1 MQLHKFRFN
10 SKKEALA
17 RIRATPLYKHPSAFM
32 WQQCL
37 SINNQFCDA
46 VVSAG
51 YLSYEQMFSASCRYC
66 IGASKLGGVI
76 FWQIDHEGRIH
87 DGKIMYYQP
96 DCHRCKDR
104 KPTWVS
110 YLLRKR
116 REASM
121 PRTMN
126 REPLTANQTSHC
138 FFGLHLL
145 MEEGR
150 SVKNVNDNGN
160 FNRLSI
166 IGYRSKPATIN
177 FPTASQLST
186 LNSTLSTAI
195 AIVEAEKSAFIL
207 SELYPEYIWL
217 AAGGLGGVQ
226 PEKFRPLKGHK
237 VIMFP
242 DTDPDG
248 TAFKQWSEAAK
259 EVMRSISWEDSPP
272 IRVSPILELNA
283 TPEQKQ
289 RKIDLVDFLFEGQPL
304 QKVQEV

>member
-1 MQLHKFRFN
+1 MQLRKIEI
-10 SKKEALA
+10 SSMKKMRD
-17 RIRATPLYKHPSAFM
+17 RIHATPLYRHPSAFM

-37 SINNQFCDA
+37 SINNQFCEA
-46 VVSAG
+46 VVRAG

-138 FFGLHLL
+138 FFGLHQLTSDICPQTS
-145 MEEGR
+145 
-150 SVKNVNDNGN
+150 SVA
-160 FNRLSI
+160 L
-166 IGYRSKPATIN
+166 
-177 FPTASQLST
+177 
-186 LNSTLSTAI
+186 
-195 AIVEAEKSAFIL
+195 VEAEKSAFIL

-259 EVMRSISWEDSPP
+259 EVMQSIFWEDSPP

-289 RKIDLVDFLFEGQPL
+289 RKIDLVDFLFEGQAL
-304 QKVQEV
+304 SKGSRSLRVQEVQELWPTANGQ

>member
-1 MQLHKFRFN
+1 MQLRKIEI
-10 SKKEALA
+10 SSMKKMRD
-17 RIRATPLYKHPSAFM
+17 RIHATPLYRHPSAFM

-37 SINNQFCDA
+37 SINNQFCEA
-46 VVSAG
+46 VVRAG

-138 FFGLHLL
+138 FFGLHQLTSDICPQTS
-145 MEEGR
+145 
-150 SVKNVNDNGN
+150 SVV
-160 FNRLSI
+160 L
-166 IGYRSKPATIN
+166 
-177 FPTASQLST
+177 
-186 LNSTLSTAI
+186 
-195 AIVEAEKSAFIL
+195 VEAEKSAFIL

-259 EVMRSISWEDSPP
+259 EVMQSIFWEDSPP

-289 RKIDLVDFLFEGQPL
+289 RKIDLVDFLFEGQAL
-304 QKVQEV
+304 SKGSRSLRVQEVQELWPTANGQ

>member
-1 MQLHKFRFN
+1 MQLRKIIII
-10 SKKEALA
+10 SMKETLA
-17 RIRATPLYKHPSAFM
+17 RIRSTPLYRHPSAFM

-37 SINNQFCDA
+37 SINNQFCEA
-46 VVSAG
+46 VVRAG
-51 YLSYEQMFSASCRYC
+51 YLSYEQMFSAACRYC

-87 DGKIMYYQP
+87 DGKVMYYQP

-150 SVKNVNDNGN
+150 SKREEGRSN
-160 FNRLSI
+160 F
-166 IGYRSKPATIN
+166 
-177 FPTASQLST
+177 QLST

-259 EVMRSISWEDSPP
+259 EVMRSIFWKDSPP

-289 RKIDLVDFLFEGQPL
+289 RKIDLVDFLFEGQAQGL
-304 QKVQEV
+304 RVES

>member
-1 MQLHKFRFN
+1 MQLHKFKFN
-10 SKKEALA
+10 SKKETLA
-17 RIRATPLYKHPSAFM
+17 RIRATPLYRHPSAFM

-46 VVSAG
+46 VVGAG

-66 IGASKLGGVI
+66 IGASKMGGVI

-145 MEEGR
+145 MEDGRSKMEEGR
-150 SVKNVNDNGN
+150 SNFQLWPSAEPANARDSLNKFSSPLAQSQPSIVNCQLD
-160 FNRLSI
+160 
-166 IGYRSKPATIN
+166 ATI
-177 FPTASQLST
+177 AL
-186 LNSTLSTAI
+186 
-195 AIVEAEKSAFIL
+195 VEAEKSAFIL

-226 PEKFRPLKGHK
+226 LEKFRPLKGHK

-248 TAFKQWSEAAK
+248 RAFKQWSEAAK
-259 EVMRSISWEDSPP
+259 EVMRSIFWEDSPP

-289 RKIDLVDFLFEGQPL
+289 RKIDLIDFLFE
-304 QKVQEV
+304 K

>member
-1 MQLHKFRFN
+1 MANTEGLNQKTKRKSEKKMQLRKFKFN
-10 SKKEALA
+10 SKKETLA
-17 RIRATPLYKHPSAFM
+17 RIRATPLYRHPSAFM

-110 YLLRKR
+110 YLLTKR
-116 REASM
+116 NGT
-121 PRTMN
+121 PRGTS
-126 REPLTANQTSHC
+126 SHC
-138 FFGLHLL
+138 FFGLHQLT
-145 MEEGR
+145 
-150 SVKNVNDNGN
+150 SD
-160 FNRLSI
+160 LSPQT
-166 IGYRSKPATIN
+166 S
-177 FPTASQLST
+177 S
-186 LNSTLSTAI
+186 I
-195 AIVEAEKSAFIL
+195 ALVEAEKSAFIL

-248 TAFKQWSEAAK
+248 KAFKQWSEAAK
-259 EVMRSISWEDSPP
+259 EVMRSIFWEDSPP

-283 TPEQKQ
+283 TTEQKQ
-289 RKIDLVDFLFEGQPL
+289 RKIDLVDFLFEGQKDPL
-304 QKVQEV
+304 TPFRGNEE